1 MNKSGYQYR
10 GKTKPETRWL
20 PLTIRLHVV
29 KYERHNL
36 EVFQTYPINSDNAK
50 KFIFFQ
56 ITIVTCL
63 FMPASPSSLVQLSD
77 F

>member
-10 GKTKPETRWL
+10 GKTKPETRWF

-50 KFIFFQ
+50 KFIFFSNNYSDLPVYASF
-56 ITIVTCL
+56 TKFTG
-63 FMPASPSSLVQLSD
+63 PAK
-77 F
+77 